1 MGRETVAEEGGSL
14 PESLWVVIAAY
25 NEHRRIGAVLEDL
38 LQIAKNVVV
47 VDDGSRDDTAQEV
60 LRHPV
65 WLLRHAANLGQG
77 ASLQTGISFA
87 IRQGAERIV
96 TFDAD
101 GQHDPADIRTM
112 LDALNSNAADYAL
125 GSRFLG
131 GAADIPFF
139 RKLVLRSAVLFTRA
153 LSGVSLTDAHNGIRL
168 MTRKGAERIR
178 ITLNRMEH
186 ASEIV
191 EQIAASGLK
200 YVEVPVHIKYT
211 ADSLAKGQKSS
222 AAIVLAIKLLIE
234 KVVR

>member
-1 MGRETVAEEGGSL
+1 MDRETLAEEGGLL

-25 NEHRRIGAVLEDL
+25 NEHRRIGAVLKEL
-38 LQIAKNVVV
+38 LQIAKNIVV
-47 VDDGSRDDTAQEV
+47 VDDGSRDDTAQVV

-77 ASLQTGISFA
+77 ASLQTGISFS
-87 IRQGAERIV
+87 IRQGAEHIV

-101 GQHDPADIRTM
+101 GQHDSADIRIM
-112 LDALNSNAADYAL
+112 LDALNANAADYAL

-131 GAADIPFF
+131 GAAGIPFF

-153 LSGVSLTDAHNGIRL
+153 LSGVALTDAHNGIRL

-222 AAIVLAIKLLIE
+222 AAIVLATKLLIE
-234 KVVR
+234 RFIR

>member
-1 MGRETVAEEGGSL
+1 MDRETVKDEGGSL
-14 PESLWVVIAAY
+14 PECLWVVIAAY
-25 NEHRRIGAVLEDL
+25 NEQARIGAVLEDL
-38 LQIAKNVVV
+38 SRIAKNVVV
-47 VDDGSRDDTAQEV
+47 VDDGSRDGTAQEV
-60 LRHPV
+60 SRYPV

-87 IRQGAERIV
+87 VQQDAEYVV

-112 LDALNSNAADYAL
+112 LDALHANAADYAL

-131 GAADIPFF
+131 AATGIPFF
-139 RKLVLRSAVLFTRA
+139 RRLVLRAAVLFTRI

-168 MTRKGAERIR
+168 MSRKGAERIQL
-178 ITLNRMEH
+178 TLNRMEH

-222 AAIVLAIKLLIE
+222 AAVVLAIKLLIE

>member
-1 MGRETVAEEGGSL
+1 MVQRG
-14 PESLWVVIAAY
+14 P
-25 NEHRRIGAVLEDL
+25 
-38 LQIAKNVVV
+38 
-47 VDDGSRDDTAQEV
+47 
-60 LRHPV
+60 
-65 WLLRHAANLGQG
+65 
-77 ASLQTGISFA
+77 FA
-87 IRQGAERIV
+87 
-96 TFDAD
+96 
-101 GQHDPADIRTM
+101 
-112 LDALNSNAADYAL
+112 
-125 GSRFLG
+125 RFV
-131 GAADIPFF
+131 GAAH
-139 RKLVLRSAVLFTRA
+139 L
-153 LSGVSLTDAHNGIRL
+153 AHNGIRL